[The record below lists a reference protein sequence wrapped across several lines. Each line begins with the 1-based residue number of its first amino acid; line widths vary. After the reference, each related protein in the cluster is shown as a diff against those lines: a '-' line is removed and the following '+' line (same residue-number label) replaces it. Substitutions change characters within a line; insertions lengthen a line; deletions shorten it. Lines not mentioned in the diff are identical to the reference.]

1 MSKKKETLDVI
12 YNCVVELNKQLPEEG
27 RLSLNESTAIVGKD
41 SNLDSL
47 GLVMLL
53 INIEEKIRHIGIET
67 NILDVSSQSDQPPFV
82 TIGDM
87 AHWLENQI

>member
-53 INIEEKIRHIGIET
+53 INIEI
-67 NILDVSSQSDQPPFV
+67 
-82 TIGDM
+82 
-87 AHWLENQI
+87 